1 MAMNRRFA
9 IVVCL
14 ALLLTVGAARAEE
27 KRPVRVVPQVDLA
40 RYAGQWYEIARLPNR
55 FQKRCSGEVTAKYT
69 LQPDGRIS
77 VLNRC
82 RLEDGGQIE
91 AEGVARIADKQKPNS
106 ILKVRFAPAFL
117 SFLPQVW
124 GDYQI
129 IELAPDYT
137 HALVGDPGRKYL
149 WVLSRSA
156 RMDEAIYQR
165 LVEKARA
172 EGFDVSQLQK
182 TRQSGG

>member
-1 MAMNRRFA
+1 MNRRFA

-27 KRPVRVVPQVDLA
+27 KRPLRVVPQVDLA

-91 AEGVARIADKQKPNS
+91 AEGVARIADKAKAEFDSEGSFRSGIP
-106 ILKVRFAPAFL
+106 
-117 SFLPQVW
+117 FLPSAGV
-124 GDYQI
+124 GR
-129 IELAPDYT
+129 LPD
-137 HALVGDPGRKYL
+137 HRA
-149 WVLSRSA
+149 RSG
-156 RMDEAIYQR
+156 
-165 LVEKARA
+165 LHARA
-172 EGFDVSQLQK
+172 G
-182 TRQSGG
+182 R